1 MSVFYYYHGIRKTNY
16 NECSV
21 VYRNVPYHSVP
32 TVPSMSVCDVR
43 CDVRTRTALVV
54 VLMCK
59 TKKKRERRNDRR
71 CSR

>member
-32 TVPSMSVCDVR
+32 YQVYECVR
-43 CDVRTRTALVV
+43 CAMRCANSNCVGGCFDVQDE
-54 VLMCK
+54 K
-59 TKKKRERRNDRR
+59 EKREKE
-71 CSR
+71 